1 MDAGG
6 PPTYLARLVPS
17 QDLFAGVEVACFD
30 LFDTLIR
37 IDTARLPV
45 VRWGGGE
52 IRTTLPIVHERIFAE
67 RGVPLD
73 RLVDAVRSMW
83 MEVRKE
89 LNREGGSEDERYA
102 EVAAVEKYRRMLRE
116 MRSVE
121 EHEVD
126 AVARQVA
133 DTHHATLVSAAFPVE
148 GAREVLERVRAR
160 GCRTALVSNWDH
172 ADAGPAMLAQ
182 TGLAELLDHVAISE
196 AVGVRKPHRRIFE
209 DALAAFDAAP
219 ERALHVGDLA
229 RPDAWGAGRLGMK
242 TVWINAAGKPYPEDE
257 HRPTLVVSRLAEL
270 LDHL

>member
-6 PPTYLARLVPS
+6 PQTYLARFVPPH
-17 QDLFAGVEVACFD
+17 DLFADVEVACFD

-37 IDTARLPV
+37 IDTQLLPV
-45 VRWGGGE
+45 VRWGGDE
-52 IRTTLPIVHERIFAE
+52 IRTTLPVVHERIFAE
-67 RGVPLD
+67 RDVSLE

-83 MEVRKE
+83 MNVRRE
-89 LNREGGSEDERYA
+89 LNREDGSEDERYA
-102 EVAAVEKYRRMLRE
+102 EMAAVEKYRRMLRE
-116 MRSVE
+116 TRIVE

-133 DTHHATLVSAAFPVE
+133 DTHHATLVSAALPVE

-182 TGLAELLDHVAISE
+182 TGLAELLDHVVISE
-196 AVGVRKPHRRIFE
+196 AIGVRKPHRRIFE
-209 DALAAFDAAP
+209 DALAAFDATP

-242 TVWINAAGKPYPEDE
+242 TVWINADGKRYPEDE
-257 HRPTLVVSRLAEL
+257 HPPTLVVSRLAEL